1 MASLAQSLLNGMSL
15 EFDEQYYKDGYDFIV
30 GCDEAGRGCLLGPVF
45 AAAVI
50 LPKGFHSELIN
61 DSKKLTAKQREVAYK
76 LIVENA
82 IAYAV
87 SSVSADEIDEV
98 NILNASRLA
107 MQQAISKL
115 NHPFDLV
122 LTDCMKMKGYD
133 VPVIDLVHG
142 DAQSQSIAAASILA
156 KVSRDHLCEE
166 LDQKYPEYNIKKNKG
181 YGTKDHLEALKKYGP
196 VKHLHRYSYAP
207 VKACFIE
214 KVSLF

>member
-1 MASLAQSLLNGMSL
+1 M
-15 EFDEQYYKDGYDFIV
+15 

-50 LPKGFHSELIN
+50 LPIGFQSDLIN
-61 DSKKLTAKQREVAYK
+61 DSKKLTAKQRDQAFEVITK
-76 LIVENA
+76 NA
-82 IAYAV
+82 IAYAI
-87 SSVSADEIDEV
+87 SSVDADTIEEV
-98 NILNASRLA
+98 NILNASRMA

-115 NHPFDLV
+115 NHEFDLI

-142 DAQSQSIAAASILA
+142 DALSQTIAAASILA
-156 KVSRDHLCEE
+156 KVSRDRLCEE
-166 LDQKYPEYNIKKNKG
+166 LDKKYPQYHIKKNKG
-181 YGTKDHLEALKKYGP
+181 YGTKDHLEALKEYGP